1 LNIRAATHNLA
12 ALRRP
17 RGGAPARAFPLFRFL
32 AAMPHD
38 HAHHHPH
45 HHAHPAPADFG
56 ARFALGI
63 ALNVGFVAVEAFF
76 GWRADSLAL
85 LADAV
90 HNLGDVGA
98 LALAWAALAAARLRA
113 SDRHTFGWQRASILA
128 SFVNATLLL
137 LLMGALAWEAASRL
151 VHPQPVD
158 EWPVLVVAAV
168 GIGINGATAWLFAS
182 GAKGDLNIR
191 GAFLHMAADALV
203 SLGVVVGAL
212 VVLATGWM
220 WLDPA
225 ISLAIAAVV
234 VWGTWSLLAQSVHL
248 LFDGVP
254 QAVELAAVRR
264 GLLGLRDVVALH
276 DLHVWALSTSKISLT
291 AHLVVRS
298 GADAQTLLHQA
309 EHLLHDEFDITHVTL
324 QIESEDY
331 AAHCALAGASACGGA
346 VRSGTAAAGRA

>member
-1 LNIRAATHNLA
+1 
-12 ALRRP
+12 
-17 RGGAPARAFPLFRFL
+17 
-32 AAMPHD
+32 MPHD
-38 HAHHHPH
+38 HAHHHSHH
-45 HHAHPAPADFG
+45 HHAHPAPTDFG
-56 ARFALGI
+56 GRFALGI
-63 ALNVGFVAVEAFF
+63 ALNVGFVVIEAFF

-98 LALAWAALAAARLRA
+98 LALAWAALAATRLRA

-128 SFVNATLLL
+128 SFVNAVLLL
-137 LLMGALAWEAASRL
+137 VLMAALAWEAASRL

-182 GAKGDLNIR
+182 GARGDLNIR
-191 GAFLHMAADALV
+191 GAFMHMAADALV
-203 SLGVVVGAL
+203 SLGVVVGAV

-234 VWGTWSLLAQSVHL
+234 VWGTWSLLTQSVHL

-254 QAVELAAVRR
+254 QAVELEAVRR
-264 GLLGLRDVVALH
+264 SLLGLGDVVALH
-276 DLHVWALSTSKISLT
+276 DLHVWALSTSKTSLT

-298 GADAQTLLHQA
+298 GVDTEAVLHQA
-309 EHLLHDEFDITHVTL
+309 EHLLHDEFEITHVTL
-324 QIESEDY
+324 QLESEVF
-331 AAHCALAGASACGGA
+331 AAHCALAAGASACRGD
-346 VRSGTAAAGRA
+346 VPHGTAAAGSA